1 MTKLKDK
8 IITKGKG
15 RSKLSLDLINTIYN
29 WVCVNGLVDDY
40 GATKKSLC
48 DAIAISDETLRRW
61 ENGKGELNVALM
73 DSIKNAKKIFR
84 LNRNKAVVNSLFK
97 RATGYTARRTK
108 TEMKPK
114 NGQPQISK
122 QIVEEY
128 DVPPDT
134 GAAIFILTN
143 TDPDNWQNKQN
154 IVAKETK
161 ETKIK
166 VDSDA
171 EILDEIPADVLADI
185 TETLQLALQR
195 KENKSDGNG

>member
-1 MTKLKDK
+1 MLMTKDK
-8 IITKGKG
+8 IKTKGNG

-61 ENGKGELNVALM
+61 ENGNGELNVALM

-114 NGQPQISK
+114 NGQPQIAK

-166 VDSDA
+166 VDADA

-185 TETLQLALQR
+185 TETLQMALQR
-195 KENKSDGNG
+195 KEDKSDGNG

>member
-1 MTKLKDK
+1 
-8 IITKGKG
+8 
-15 RSKLSLDLINTIYN
+15 
-29 WVCVNGLVDDY
+29 
-40 GATKKSLC
+40 
-48 DAIAISDETLRRW
+48 
-61 ENGKGELNVALM
+61 
-73 DSIKNAKKIFR
+73 
-84 LNRNKAVVNSLFK
+84 
-97 RATGYTARRTK
+97 
-108 TEMKPK
+108 MKPK
-114 NGQPQISK
+114 NGQPQIAK

-166 VDSDA
+166 VDADA

-185 TETLQLALQR
+185 TETLQLALHR
-195 KENKSDGNG
+195 KEDKSDGNG

>member
-1 MTKLKDK
+1 
-8 IITKGKG
+8 
-15 RSKLSLDLINTIYN
+15 
-29 WVCVNGLVDDY
+29 
-40 GATKKSLC
+40 
-48 DAIAISDETLRRW
+48 
-61 ENGKGELNVALM
+61 
-73 DSIKNAKKIFR
+73 
-84 LNRNKAVVNSLFK
+84 
-97 RATGYTARRTK
+97 
-108 TEMKPK
+108 MKPK

-171 EILDEIPADVLADI
+171 EILDEIPADVLANI
-185 TETLQLALQR
+185 TEMLQTSISAPPAS
-195 KENKSDGNG
+195 EDKSDGNG

>member
-61 ENGKGELNVALM
+61 ENGNGELNVALM
-73 DSIKNAKKIFR
+73 ESIKNAKKIFR

-114 NGQPQISK
+114 NGQPQIAK

-143 TDPDNWQNKQN
+143 TDPDNWKNKQY
-154 IVAKETK
+154 VDSRETK

-166 VDSDA
+166 VDADA

-195 KENKSDGNG
+195 KEDKSDGNG